1 MTHCILL
8 CVLFEIITSR
18 LQILILEK
26 VKNVQNFRFLTN
38 KTLHLLKS
46 LAVTTVLTLSLL
58 LGLPCPGTVFLYP
71 SGTVVSKNALFS
83 LFSVFFKQFVIVAGK
98 KHPL

>member
-1 MTHCILL
+1 MTILRNGIYPGSR
-8 CVLFEIITSR
+8 VLGFVLMEPHQWWV
-18 LQILILEK
+18 L
-26 VKNVQNFRFLTN
+26 
-38 KTLHLLKS
+38 
-46 LAVTTVLTLSLL
+46 LTLSLL

-98 KHPL
+98 KHAL